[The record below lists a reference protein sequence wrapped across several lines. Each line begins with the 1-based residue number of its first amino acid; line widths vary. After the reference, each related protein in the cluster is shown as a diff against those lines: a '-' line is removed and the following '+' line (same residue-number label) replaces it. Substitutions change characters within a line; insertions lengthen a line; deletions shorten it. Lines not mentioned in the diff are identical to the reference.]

1 MYRDDVTS
9 KPSWFACKPNAKGC
23 PFPFSSLFTFRASY
37 IQLGYSFQLY
47 IYIFSVLSLNANLC
61 LHMILT
67 IIVKCL
73 GFEKKRWV
81 LLKTKTNAI

>member
-23 PFPFSSLFTFRASY
+23 PFPFRLYLPLEPVTSNWVTPFN
-37 IQLGYSFQLY
+37 Y